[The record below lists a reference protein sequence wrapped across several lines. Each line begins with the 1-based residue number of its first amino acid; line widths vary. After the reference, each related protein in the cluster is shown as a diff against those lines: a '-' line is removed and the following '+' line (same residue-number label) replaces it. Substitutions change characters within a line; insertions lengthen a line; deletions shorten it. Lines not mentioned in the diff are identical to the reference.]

1 MRNIKR
7 LVSQCLFIFCMITCV
22 VQFYSCGNGE
32 DDPLEDGYVDPDKE
46 VPDPAETV
54 QISMRNSNNGKTV
67 LDGGI
72 YINNDNFAGG
82 HFVSLGPVKG
92 LGNITK
98 IPTTGWAGQVS
109 VVPGNGYVAYVGNEG
124 NLYTFYR
131 IYVVKNLIGESNGI
145 IGAVVKYQT
154 PFKGEDKEIKLESNS
169 LVFPYTGG
177 NQDVFFQ
184 DPGVTVFNVETDVP
198 EWCYV
203 TRTSTYDN
211 KFLTNGIHV
220 RVPEHSSY
228 EATHGTITLTTL
240 YGKKTIIDVTRAGA
254 EPFISFGEPKEKN
267 ISAREQTTQT
277 KISGNISFEDLTI
290 ESSASWCQV
299 ELENSTNT
307 RNPDNPTQAMDEQT
321 RNSKSNDNNI
331 TSYNVMF
338 TCEDNASSQ
347 PREAII
353 SVRSKD
359 GKAADTFTVKQDAA
373 KITLEEELE
382 VTANEHTT
390 QIYFSSDVNA
400 SNLTVTSS
408 ETWCS
413 ATFKSS
419 NYIELSI
426 DENPTEDTRTAV
438 ISLNGKDGNAIATMK
453 IEQAG
458 TTFSIQTDKIGFD
471 KNSNYRT
478 IRINSTFENWEAE
491 SSADWCTFSKYG
503 NQLTI
508 RTTASNT
515 DRTAVISFKGFS
527 ATITVHQSKYAVGEV
542 FNENGIEGIV
552 GYIGD
557 EYRLIYKDLEQ
568 AVAWSTENI
577 ETGAQD
583 SSDGAYNM
591 EIIKKIPYWQ
601 NNYPAFA
608 LCNQLNTQG
617 IDGWYLPARNEL
629 KAISHL
635 LVNKSCWSS
644 TEYTSSNAYYY
655 ASNNITY
662 NSKKMTYNIVAVR
675 KF

>member
-1 MRNIKR
+1 
-7 LVSQCLFIFCMITCV
+7 
-22 VQFYSCGNGE
+22 
-32 DDPLEDGYVDPDKE
+32 
-46 VPDPAETV
+46 
-54 QISMRNSNNGKTV
+54 
-67 LDGGI
+67 
-72 YINNDNFAGG
+72 
-82 HFVSLGPVKG
+82 
-92 LGNITK
+92 
-98 IPTTGWAGQVS
+98 
-109 VVPGNGYVAYVGNEG
+109 
-124 NLYTFYR
+124 
-131 IYVVKNLIGESNGI
+131 
-145 IGAVVKYQT
+145 
-154 PFKGEDKEIKLESNS
+154 
-169 LVFPYTGG
+169 
-177 NQDVFFQ
+177 
-184 DPGVTVFNVETDVP
+184 
-198 EWCYV
+198 
-203 TRTSTYDN
+203 
-211 KFLTNGIHV
+211 
-220 RVPEHSSY
+220 
-228 EATHGTITLTTL
+228 
-240 YGKKTIIDVTRAGA
+240 
-254 EPFISFGEPKEKN
+254 
-267 ISAREQTTQT
+267 
-277 KISGNISFEDLTI
+277 
-290 ESSASWCQV
+290 
-299 ELENSTNT
+299 
-307 RNPDNPTQAMDEQT
+307 MDEQA

-331 TSYNVMF
+331 TSYNVIF

-373 KITLEEELE
+373 KITLREELKI
-382 VTANEHTT
+382 TASGYTT
-390 QIYFSSDVNA
+390 QIYFNSDVNV

-413 ATFKSS
+413 ATFESS

-438 ISLNGKDGNAIATMK
+438 ISLNGKDGSTIATMK

-478 IRINSTFENWEAE
+478 VRINSTFENWEAE

-557 EYRLIYKDLEQ
+557 EYRLMYKDLEQ
-568 AVAWSTENI
+568 AVAWSTEDI

-583 SSDGAYNM
+583 FLDGSYNM

-617 IDGWYLPARNEL
+617 INGWYLPARNEL
-629 KAISHL
+629 KVLSHL
-635 LVNKSCWSS
+635 LVNKSYWSS
-644 TEYTSSNAYYY
+644 TENGSLYAYGYSSNNVINY
-655 ASNNITY
+655 T
-662 NSKKMTYNIVAVR
+662 KKNTNYIIAVHR
-675 KF
+675 F